1 MKAVASSQ
9 PRKLG
14 RPPRDEAEE
23 LTQHIV
29 ATAAALFIR
38 GGYAGTSIEAVAQ
51 EAQVGKNTI
60 YRRYST
66 KPDLFQAVVDRE
78 MEIVLPPIE
87 TIITGED
94 PTAILRHLAT
104 TLVEAALRP
113 ETTALQRL
121 VIAEAERFP
130 EIAAIC
136 IARANEHA
144 IAFARAVLERLRKD
158 GVRASAE
165 LDFAAEQFV
174 ACVAYGPH
182 IYALHGRRDL
192 ATRRQIARYV
202 ERVVALFMNGWVGR

>member
-1 MKAVASSQ
+1 MTAAATAQ

-29 ATAAALFIR
+29 AVAAGLFIR
-38 GGYAGTSIEAVAQ
+38 NGYAGTSIEAVAEQ
-51 EAQVGKNTI
+51 AQVGKNTI
-60 YRRYST
+60 YRRYPT
-66 KPDLFQAVVDRE
+66 KSDLFQAVVDRE

-94 PTAILRHLAT
+94 PTTILRHLAT

-136 IARANEHA
+136 MSRANEHA
-144 IAFARAVLERLRKD
+144 IAFARAILERLKKG
-158 GVRASAE
+158 GVRGSTD

-192 ATRRQIARYV
+192 TTRKAVARYV
-202 ERVVALFMNGWVGR
+202 ERVVALFMKGWIGR